1 MSKHQAHLH
10 ARTHAP
16 SHAKQQG
23 AALMVAMV
31 MIFMLTILGISAM
44 RDATL
49 EGQLA
54 ANSVH
59 KEVTFQSAE
68 SATDIILAI
77 ENAASPESIESVI
90 CKDDMQ
96 FTKDDLSVPDVQETT
111 VTLEY
116 AGRSLPVGW
125 SIGGPIGG
133 RRFVISGE
141 STLIEASTS
150 TKITQGV
157 IAIGAVDQGSDC

>member
-1 MSKHQAHLH
+1 MNLRPLH
-10 ARTHAP
+10 TP
-16 SHAKQQG
+16 EKQEG
-23 AALMVAMV
+23 AALLVAMV

-44 RDATL
+44 RDSTL

-68 SATDIILAI
+68 SATDIILSIEDAANPEAI
-77 ENAASPESIESVI
+77 EAVI
-90 CKDDMQ
+90 CEDDIT
-96 FTKDDLSVPDVQETT
+96 FVKNDLSVPDVQETT
-111 VTLEY
+111 VTVEY

-125 SIGGPIGG
+125 SLGGPIGG
-133 RRFVISGE
+133 RRFVVTGE
-141 STLIEASTS
+141 STLTEASTS

-157 IAIGAVDQGSDC
+157 VAIGAVDPGSDC